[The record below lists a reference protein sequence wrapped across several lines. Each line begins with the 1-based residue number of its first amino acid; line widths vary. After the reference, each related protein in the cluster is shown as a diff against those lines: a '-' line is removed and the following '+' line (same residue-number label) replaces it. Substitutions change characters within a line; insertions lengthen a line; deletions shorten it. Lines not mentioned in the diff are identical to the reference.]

1 MTFKKWVVGN
11 PDRQL
16 AKNLAEE
23 CDIDP
28 FVALIA
34 SVRGYTDASE
44 VEQLV
49 SEELCFCDPCELIDI
64 EKAADAVNTA
74 IAENKKIAVFGD
86 YDCDGVT
93 ATALLYDYLASRGAD
108 VVSYIPDRILEGY
121 GMNESAVEKLKGEGV
136 ELIITVD
143 NGISSRE
150 EIAFAE
156 SLGIKTVV
164 TDHHLPPEE
173 LPDALAI
180 VDPHR
185 VDCPSSFKEVCGVC
199 VAFKLVCVMEGKE
212 PEELMSRYGD
222 LLAVG
227 TIGDVMPLTDENR
240 SIVRAGVS
248 KIKNNARIGISALI
262 SVSGI
267 EKGSITA
274 GKIAYGI
281 VPRINAAGRMGS
293 AQRALELLIS
303 DNMLEALKI
312 ANELDT
318 LNADRQG
325 VERKILEEA
334 VLQVETCGYK
344 YNRVIVVSGGGWN
357 LGVVGIVASR
367 LTERYGKPTFVVGI
381 DGDLAHGSGRSIDG
395 FSLYDA
401 MSACSD
407 SLVKFGGHTL
417 AGGITLEAEKID
429 EFRKSINDYAKQFS
443 YNLPTLN
450 LDCRIN
456 PAGMSVDMADAIKVL
471 APFGNGN
478 PSPVFGIFDATLSN
492 ITPIGNG
499 RHLRLLFTKGNNTFQ
514 ALLFGVTPEQFCFHS
529 GDVLDLAV
537 VLESNLYK
545 GNYTLSVQIKA
556 VRLGGIN
563 ESLAEKEIALYNDY
577 KAGLE
582 VNTNLLLPT
591 REEVGKIYKSIS
603 SAPVL
608 RDRIGYLA
616 LKNEALGYA
625 KTEIAIDVLCELGL
639 IEHQKGTLTAVK
651 GAEKTD
657 LMNSATYKQLSER
670 GNRV

>member
-1 MTFKKWVVGN
+1 VTFKKWLVGT

-34 SVRGYTDASE
+34 SVRGYSDPSE
-44 VEQLV
+44 IEQLV
-49 SEELCFCDPCELIDI
+49 SSELCFCDPYELIDI
-64 EKAADAVNTA
+64 EKAAEAVNTA
-74 IAENKKIAVFGD
+74 IRENKKIAVFGD

-93 ATALLYDYLASRGAD
+93 ATALLYDYLASRGAN
-108 VVSYIPDRILEGY
+108 VISYIPDRILEGY
-121 GMNESAVEKLKGEGV
+121 GMNKSAIEKLKGEGV

-143 NGISSRE
+143 NGISSKE

-156 SLGIKTVV
+156 GLGIKTVV

-173 LPDALAI
+173 LPNALAV

-185 VDCPSSFKEVCGVC
+185 ADCPSSFKEVCGVC
-199 VAFKLVCVMEGKE
+199 VAFKLVCVMDGKE
-212 PEELMSRYGD
+212 PEELISRYGD

-240 SIVRAGVS
+240 SIVRAGVN
-248 KIKNNARIGISALI
+248 KIKNNARVGIAALI

-267 EKGSITA
+267 EKAGITA

-293 AQRALELLIS
+293 AQRALELLLS
-303 DNMLEALKI
+303 NNMLEALKI

-334 VLQVETCGYK
+334 ILQVETCGYK
-344 YNRVIVVSGGGWN
+344 YNRVIVVSGDGWN

-367 LTERYGKPTFVVGI
+367 LMERFGKPTFVVGI
-381 DGDLAHGSGRSIDG
+381 DGDIAHGSGRSIDG

-401 MSACSD
+401 MNACSD
-407 SLVKFGGHTL
+407 TLVKFGGHTL
-417 AGGITLEAEKID
+417 AGGITLETSRID
-429 EFRKSINDYAKQFS
+429 EFRKSINDYAKRFA
-443 YNLPTLN
+443 YNLPTLR

-456 PAGMSVDMADAIKVL
+456 PAGMSVDMADSIKVL
-471 APFGNGN
+471 EPFGNGN
-478 PSPVFGIFDATLSN
+478 PSPIFGIFEATLST

-499 RHLRLLFTKGNNTFQ
+499 KHLRLLFTKGNNTFQ
-514 ALLFGVTPEQFCFHS
+514 ALLFGVTPEQFCFAC

-537 VLESNLYK
+537 TLESNLYK

-556 VRLGGIN
+556 LRLSGIN
-563 ESLAEKEIALYNDY
+563 EDLAESELALYNDY
-577 KAGLE
+577 KSGLA
-582 VNTNLLLPT
+582 VNSNGLLPT
-591 REEVGKIYKSIS
+591 RQEVGKVYKTIS

-608 RDRIGYLA
+608 RDRIGYLS
-616 LKNEALGYA
+616 LKNQDIGYA

-639 IEHQKGTLTAVK
+639 INSQKGFLTAVK
-651 GAEKTD
+651 TATKTD
-657 LMNSATYKQLSER
+657 LMNSAIYKQLSEG
-670 GNRV
+670 GNMV